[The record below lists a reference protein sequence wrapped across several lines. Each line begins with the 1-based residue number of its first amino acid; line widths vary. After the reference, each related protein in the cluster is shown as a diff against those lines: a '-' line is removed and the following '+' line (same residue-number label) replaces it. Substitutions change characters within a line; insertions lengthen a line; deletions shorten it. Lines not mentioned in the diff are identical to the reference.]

1 MITLMLGSSIE
12 MLIVQINEHRTTI
25 TVVNII
31 NVIIILMFVRAIR
44 EVWLQFL
51 KVVVSSVPVFII
63 ILSFFIMYIIIGF
76 IFFSDN
82 KYSYDFDTIIDS
94 SYTVFVLFT
103 VSNFP
108 DVELPYFS
116 KSRWSTFYFISF
128 LLIGIFLLSNLLL
141 AQIFLNYKKIV
152 NK

>member
-1 MITLMLGSSIE
+1 MISLMLGSSID
-12 MLIVQINEHRTTI
+12 MLFVLISEHRTTT

-31 NVIIILMFVRAIR
+31 NVIVILMFVRAIR

-76 IFFSDN
+76 IFFSSN
-82 KYSYDFDTIIDS
+82 KSSYDFDTIIDS

-108 DVELPYFS
+108 DVELPY
-116 KSRWSTFYFISF
+116 
-128 LLIGIFLLSNLLL
+128 LS
-141 AQIFLNYKKIV
+141 
-152 NK
+152 